1 MMLSVRR
8 QGLAVLKLF
17 RLFAI
22 LAGVMVFSS
31 ERASAQVAVSSGVAS
46 GIVYGPTVGPWF
58 GPYYGPGL
66 WGWNG
71 PWGFGSAYGWG
82 WGGAGWTM
90 FPGVPLFG
98 MTGIN
103 PYGLPI
109 PSVGPTPGNFSMTGG
124 YGIGGG
130 VYGAGRDLPTVV
142 PTGNGPRFATRDVKR
157 HWEGVR
163 ANPQAAINRAYYD
176 RYRFGRW

>member
-1 MMLSVRR
+1 MISSVRR
-8 QGLAVLKLF
+8 QGRTVLKTL
-17 RLFAI
+17 RL
-22 LAGVMVFSS
+22 LTLVAGVMILQS
-31 ERASAQVAVSSGVAS
+31 ERTSAQVAVAPGVSG

-71 PWGFGSAYGWG
+71 PWG
-82 WGGAGWTM
+82 WGGAGWAM

-98 MTGIN
+98 MTGVN
-103 PYGLPI
+103 PYGVPV

-130 VYGAGRDLPTVV
+130 VYGAQRDLPTVV
-142 PTGNGPRFATRDVKR
+142 PQGNGPRFATRDVKR
-157 HWEGVR
+157 HWDGVR